1 MGHQPRSAT
10 AGYGTGARRT
20 IPVRGA
26 ISEMGSVTACLR
38 KSARAMRQG
47 SGDLS
52 RAPPLPRCAQISG
65 GPCQKMHPRERGAT
79 PVAAAVTDARRS
91 HHPDEAAK
99 AHLNNSSWLPVRSKK
114 ATLSFDDQITSQSPE
129 FATWH
134 SLLPAQLPE
143 SRCIL
148 CRRRRISMDSGEF
161 SRTRSKRLWS
171 STRSQLRRW
180 AFFLR
185 SRENAAENSAVNLPI
200 SASPLR

>member
-1 MGHQPRSAT
+1 MGASAEIRHGGLRDRRQTNDSRTRSDKRDGVRHRLPPQKRPSYET
-10 AGYGTGARRT
+10 GVGRFVSRSSTSQMRTNIGGT
-20 IPVRGA
+20 
-26 ISEMGSVTACLR
+26 
-38 KSARAMRQG
+38 
-47 SGDLS
+47 
-52 RAPPLPRCAQISG
+52 
-65 GPCQKMHPRERGAT
+65 CQKMHPRERGAT
-79 PVAAAVTDARRS
+79 SVAAAVADARRS
-91 HHPDEAAK
+91 HHPNEAAK

-114 ATLSFDDQITSQSPE
+114 TTLSFDDQITSQSPE

-148 CRRRRISMDSGEF
+148 CRRLRISMDSGEF
-161 SRTRSKRLWS
+161 SRTRSIRLWS

-185 SRENAAENSAVNLPI
+185 SRENAVENSAVNLPI